1 MTRVAPAGL
10 CLLLACGGSP
20 APPSAAPRASL
31 AGVAA
36 FLDSVVAGGAAPGA
50 VLGVS
55 LHGRHFFHGSGRLG
69 QDDPRRP
76 DETTIYDLASLTK
89 VIGLTT
95 AVMLGVQEG
104 RLGLDDPVVTVTV
117 QSSREPVTLR
127 HLLTHSSGL
136 PAWRPLFR
144 EARTRREAFELAE
157 STPFDTLPGAR
168 YTYSDLGAIWMTDL
182 VERAYGTRLDT
193 LLERRVFGPLGMFDT
208 RYLPPASWR
217 ARIAPTENDPWR
229 GRVLR
234 GEVHD
239 ENAARLDGV
248 SGHAGLFSS
257 ARDLLRFGD
266 WLLALQA
273 PNRIAPGC
281 AGCGELRPGGSPPG
295 SQDGPG
301 LRAALFGLPA
311 LRVNE
316 FTRPQRLPPGSSRA
330 LGWDTPSPGSSAG
343 TLLSPGSYGH
353 TGFTGTSIWIDPQRE
368 LVIVLL
374 SNRVHPSRE
383 NPRWGPVRAAVADR
397 VTRALESGV
406 LTH

>member
-1 MTRVAPAGL
+1 M
-10 CLLLACGGSP
+10 SP
-20 APPSAAPRASL
+20 T
-31 AGVAA
+31 

-55 LHGRHFFHGSGRLG
+55 LHGRHYFHGSGRLG
-69 QDDPRRP
+69 QADPHRP
-76 DETTIYDLASLTK
+76 GESTIYDLASLTK
-89 VIGLTT
+89 VVGLTT
-95 AVMLGVQEG
+95 AVMLAVEEG
-104 RLGLDDPVVTVTV
+104 RLDLDDPVVTVK
-117 QSSREPVTLR
+117 RESTRERVTLR
-127 HLLTHSSGL
+127 HLMTHSSGL
-136 PAWRPLFR
+136 PAWRPLYR
-144 EARTRREAFELAE
+144 EAGSRAEAFQLAE

-168 YTYSDLGAIWMTDL
+168 YTYSDLGAIWITDL
-182 VERAYGTRLDT
+182 VERAYGTRLDS
-193 LLERRVFGPLGMFDT
+193 LLQRRVFGPLGLSET
-208 RYLPPASWR
+208 RYLPPPTWA

-266 WLLALQA
+266 WLLGLPA
-273 PNRIAPGC
+273 PNRSAVGC
-281 AGCGELRPGGSPPG
+281 AGCQERDPGSPATGAGNAADLLATPLNL
-295 SQDGPG
+295 P
-301 LRAALFGLPA
+301 AALIH
-311 LRVNE
+311 E
-316 FTRPQRLPPGSSRA
+316 FTRPQLLPPGSSRA

-353 TGFTGTSIWIDPQRE
+353 TGFTGTSIWIDPERE

-374 SNRVHPSRE
+374 SNRVHPTRE
-383 NPRWGPVRAAVADR
+383 NPRWGPVRAQVADL
-397 VTRALESGV
+397 VVKALGSGV